1 MNDEQLEVKVYP
13 QFQTETAAA
22 PVSPETAKQDTTF
35 PEAFMQRPAIHNR
48 PGKTTLFGTVS
59 PQHLI
64 FTMEV
69 KARQAVKSW
78 THETSL
84 DLYRPGEKTKD
95 TLYLHLMVW
104 TPNIFRVF
112 FSDHAEIRDPLAG
125 LPDDMKMLTGAQQ
138 PVETVFSEN
147 DQAYSIDTGA
157 VCIRVRKQ
165 DGQVSACRK
174 DGRLFFSEKRTD
186 FKAADIYDLSFSV
199 RDQDAACFDAFD
211 LMPDEV
217 IYGLGERFDGIT
229 RNGRTVDFHNKDAVG
244 TTSRRTYVNIPF
256 YLSTEGYGL
265 FLNSAAPTDWQIGT
279 TDIGAISL
287 AVWEDQLDY
296 FVIAGDTPREI
307 LRGYCELTGFSKLP
321 PLWSFGLWMSRNS
334 YTSWEVV
341 DEIAAQVRAHDIPC
355 DVLHLDTAWFNR
367 DWNCDLRF
375 SEERFP
381 DPQTH
386 LAALREKA
394 FHVSLWQYNFIP
406 PADDN
411 MNYKEAVEHGY
422 LAKDASGAPYHLP
435 EECTGSWV
443 DDAIIDFSNP
453 EARAWYGAKI
463 ADLIRM
469 GAGAIKTDFG
479 EGIPVDAHYASV
491 DGRHF
496 HNLYSLVYNATVFN
510 ACKDVSGENIVWA
523 RSGTAGS
530 QRYPLHW
537 GGDSQCSFDGLA
549 GTLRAA
555 LSVGM
560 SGIPFFSHDIGGF
573 IGLPDDELYVRWA
586 QLGLFSSHSRCHG
599 AGDHTHRE
607 PWFFS
612 EEACEIFRR
621 YDKLR
626 YSLMPYIYAE
636 AEKCTRTGLPMMRA
650 LYLEYPQDANV
661 RYIED
666 EYLFGDSLLIAPVL
680 KPLSRS
686 RIRRVY
692 LPQGV
697 WFDYWTHERIDSHG
711 EWIEREIDLATMPI
725 YVKQG
730 TELKYCD
737 ATESLI
743 NGMGQIVRVEKWD

>member
-1 MNDEQLEVKVYP
+1 MDNEQLEAKIYP
-13 QFQTETAAA
+13 QFQAET
-22 PVSPETAKQDTTF
+22 VSTPGSIDGNRQEMVF
-35 PEAFMQRPAIHNR
+35 PEAFMKQPAVHNR
-48 PGKTTLFGTVS
+48 PGKTTLFQQVS
-59 PQHLI
+59 SQHLV
-64 FTMEV
+64 FSMEV
-69 KARQAVKSW
+69 RARQAVKSW

-84 DLYRPGEKTKD
+84 DLYRASDRTRQ

-104 TPNIFRVF
+104 NRDIFRVL
-112 FSDHAEIRDPLAG
+112 FSDQPEIRDPLAG
-125 LPDDMKMLTGAQQ
+125 LPDSMKMLVSPQQ
-138 PVETVFSEN
+138 PVSTVFSEN
-147 DQAYSIDTGA
+147 EQYYGLDTDSI
-157 VCIRVRKQ
+157 CIHVRKT
-165 DGQVSACRK
+165 DGQISASRK
-174 DGRLFFSEKRTD
+174 DGTPFFSEKRTD
-186 FKAADIYDLSFSV
+186 FKAADIYDLSFSSLGE
-199 RDQDAACFDAFD
+199 DAACFEAFD
-211 LMPDEV
+211 LMPGEV
-217 IYGLGERFDGIT
+217 IYGLGERFDSLT

-256 YLSTEGYGL
+256 YMSTEGYGL
-265 FLNSAAPTDWQIGT
+265 FLNSTAPTDWQIGT
-279 TDIGAISL
+279 TDIGALSL
-287 AVWEDQLDY
+287 AVWDDQLDY
-296 FVIAGDTPREI
+296 FIIAGRTPKEI
-307 LRGYCELTGFSKLP
+307 LRGYCSLTGFSELP

-334 YTSWEVV
+334 YTSWEIV
-341 DEIAAQVRAHDIPC
+341 DEIADQVRRHDIPC

-381 DPQTH
+381 DPQAH
-386 LAALREKA
+386 LAALRERG

-411 MNYKEAVEHGY
+411 ANYQEAAAHGY
-422 LAKDASGAPYHLP
+422 LAMDAHGHPYHLP
-435 EECTGSWV
+435 EECVGSWV
-443 DDAIIDFSNP
+443 DDAVIDFSNP
-453 EARAWYGAKI
+453 EARAWYGSKI
-463 ADLIRM
+463 AGLIRM

-479 EGIPVDAHYASV
+479 EGIPTDAKYAAV
-491 DGRHF
+491 DGKYF

-510 ACKDVSGENIVWA
+510 ASKSVSHENIVWA

-555 LSVGM
+555 LTIGM

-573 IGLPDDELYVRWA
+573 IGMPDDELYVRWA

-607 PWFFS
+607 PWYFS
-612 EEACEIFRR
+612 DEACEIFRL

-636 AEKCTRTGLPMMRA
+636 AEKCTQTGLPMMRA
-650 LYLEYPQDANV
+650 LYLEYPEDMNV
-661 RYIED
+661 WYIDD

-686 RIRRVY
+686 RVRRVY

-697 WFDYWTHERIDSHG
+697 WFDYWTHERIDSRG
-711 EWIEREIDLATMPI
+711 EWIERGIDLATMPI

-730 TELKYCD
+730 TELRYCD
-737 ATESLI
+737 ADKSLI
-743 NGMGQIVRVEKWD
+743 HGMGKIVRVEKWD

>member
-1 MNDEQLEVKVYP
+1 MTMNDEQLEVKVYP

-22 PVSPETAKQDTTF
+22 PVSPDTAKQDTTF

-84 DLYRPGEKTKD
+84 DLYRPGEKTRD

-125 LPDDMKMLTGAQQ
+125 LPDDMKMLTGVQQ
-138 PVETVFSEN
+138 SVDTVFCEN
-147 DQAYSIDTGA
+147 ESSYCVDTGA
-157 VCIRVRKQ
+157 VCIHVQKQ
-165 DGQVSACRK
+165 DGQVNAYRK
-174 DGRLFFSEKRTD
+174 DGKLFFSEKRTD

-199 RDQDAACFDAFD
+199 RDEDAACFDAFD

-381 DPQTH
+381 D
-386 LAALREKA
+386 
-394 FHVSLWQYNFIP
+394 
-406 PADDN
+406 
-411 MNYKEAVEHGY
+411 
-422 LAKDASGAPYHLP
+422 
-435 EECTGSWV
+435 
-443 DDAIIDFSNP
+443 
-453 EARAWYGAKI
+453 
-463 ADLIRM
+463 
-469 GAGAIKTDFG
+469 
-479 EGIPVDAHYASV
+479 
-491 DGRHF
+491 
-496 HNLYSLVYNATVFN
+496 
-510 ACKDVSGENIVWA
+510 
-523 RSGTAGS
+523 
-530 QRYPLHW
+530 
-537 GGDSQCSFDGLA
+537 
-549 GTLRAA
+549 
-555 LSVGM
+555 
-560 SGIPFFSHDIGGF
+560 SHTI
-573 IGLPDDELYVRWA
+573 
-586 QLGLFSSHSRCHG
+586 
-599 AGDHTHRE
+599 
-607 PWFFS
+607 
-612 EEACEIFRR
+612 
-621 YDKLR
+621 
-626 YSLMPYIYAE
+626 
-636 AEKCTRTGLPMMRA
+636 
-650 LYLEYPQDANV
+650 
-661 RYIED
+661 
-666 EYLFGDSLLIAPVL
+666 L
-680 KPLSRS
+680 K
-686 RIRRVY
+686 
-692 LPQGV
+692 
-697 WFDYWTHERIDSHG
+697 
-711 EWIEREIDLATMPI
+711 
-725 YVKQG
+725 
-730 TELKYCD
+730 
-737 ATESLI
+737 
-743 NGMGQIVRVEKWD
+743 